1 MSVSNA
7 TKKTIE
13 NRLLAALP
21 DDSYQRLVPHLER
34 VSLERDQVIYEP
46 GEPIRHVYFPH
57 QAIVSLVSTMSDGST
72 VEVGVVGNEG
82 MVGIPVVLGGNTTT
96 TRAFVQVPDGGTRME
111 ATRLN
116 AEFNRGGPLQSL
128 LLRYTQALHT
138 QVSQTAACNRL
149 HKVES
154 RLARWLLSVSDRMQS
169 DQFPLT
175 QEFIAQMLGCRRPGV
190 TEAAGTL
197 SQAGMIRYTR
207 GRITILNREDLAATS
222 CECYGVIK
230 DEYARLLGT
239 GRIRFQMNSF

>member
-1 MSVSNA
+1 MSFA
-7 TKKTIE
+7 PHKPIE

-21 DDSYQRLVPHLER
+21 AEEYQRLVPHLER
-34 VSLERDQVIYEP
+34 VELSVNQVIYEP
-46 GEPIRHVYFPH
+46 FEPIRHVYFPH
-57 QAIVSLVSTMSDGST
+57 QALVSLISTMSDGST
-72 VEVGVVGNEG
+72 VEVGVVSNEG
-82 MVGIPVVLGGNTTT
+82 MVGIPVFLGGNTTT
-96 TRAFVQVPDGGTRME
+96 TRAFVQVPDSSTRME
-111 ATRLN
+111 ATRLL

-149 HKVES
+149 HTVES
-154 RLARWLLSVSDRMQS
+154 RLARWLLMVSDRMQS

-175 QEFIAQMLGCRRPGV
+175 QEFIAQMLGCRRSGV

-207 GRITILNREDLAATS
+207 GRITILNREAMDAAS

-230 DEYARLLGT
+230 DEFARLLGT
-239 GRIRFQMNSF
+239 GYG